1 MNTPPEPKST
11 ENNNERVQKPKEEK
25 SRKRAF
31 MLDSPQNT
39 CSPDS
44 PLIVFDPPSPS
55 HQWKRRRDIIL
66 HAIQELEVDMD
77 CPSKQVK
84 RNTEKRKEHVKM
96 DIQLMNGEIP
106 QTYIDLLTRFR
117 VVDIFLTSNAPRQMK
132 LGDIH
137 NYLLLSDIHLSYLEE
152 HVSAIMFFYAL
163 KEESRKAYILG
174 RTVPCSP
181 MDPSQLTLKLPS
193 STGDSKD
200 TSETNACFSRNLN
213 SLFDCLANPK
223 HKSPDLKKRYEVI
236 RRNISSYIEQRYAA
250 YLKRSNQQ
258 PLKKGRVSG
267 FTYEELGGLPKSAL
281 PPPIA
286 YTIRNPMD
294 ILREFQRDVDRAM
307 DNHLL
312 KTSQEKQESHLNRV
326 IDLNLDEE
334 V

>member
-1 MNTPPEPKST
+1 MRSSIE
-11 ENNNERVQKPKEEK
+11 
-25 SRKRAF
+25 
-31 MLDSPQNT
+31 
-39 CSPDS
+39 
-44 PLIVFDPPSPS
+44 
-55 HQWKRRRDIIL
+55 
-66 HAIQELEVDMD
+66 ELEVDMD

-106 QTYIDLLTRFR
+106 QTYVDLLTRFR
-117 VVDIFLTSNAPRQMK
+117 VVDIFLTSNAPRHMK
-132 LGDIH
+132 LRDIH

-236 RRNISSYIEQRYAA
+236 RRNISNYIEQRYAA

-294 ILREFQRDVDRAM
+294 ILREFQRDVDRAV
-307 DNHLL
+307 
-312 KTSQEKQESHLNRV
+312 SVRSRLNCRW
-326 IDLNLDEE
+326 ITTF
-334 V
+334 